1 MITAS
6 TTQVLLALAV
16 AALGGS
22 AVQAFRVRL
31 DRRADQ
37 AAARARVHRRIRA
50 LLRRWPDGPP
60 LATAG
65 PLPSPLDGPAPDTD
79 AFLSEL
85 ADLTADVAAAWPTD
99 SLAYTLERLM
109 DAISR
114 LATHPGARPAT
125 ANLYLVCSQHLVA
138 LDLGLLGSHRHRR
151 LAAPLIGT
159 VLRTVR
165 ELRARA
171 ELSRALPPFP
181 HGLPPL
187 PTTTAAT
194 SDAPGRAAQARPGQV
209 DIPDPGTA
217 ACVQDANAAQS
228 ATRLLSRDLDT
239 PPSARDEGAA

>member
-37 AAARARVHRRIRA
+37 AAARARVYRRIRA

-60 LATAG
+60 LATTG
-65 PLPSPLDGPAPDTD
+65 PPLLPLDEPAPDTD
-79 AFLSEL
+79 ALLTEL
-85 ADLTADVAAAWPTD
+85 GDLTADVAAAWPTD

-114 LATHPGARPAT
+114 LATHPSARPAT

-138 LDLGLLGSHRHRR
+138 LDLGMLGSHRHRR

-187 PTTTAAT
+187 PTTTAAI
-194 SDAPGRAAQARPGQV
+194 SDAPGTAAPAGPAKSTSQE
-209 DIPDPGTA
+209 PGTA
-217 ACVQDANAAQS
+217 ACVREAKAARC
-228 ATRLLSRDLDT
+228 ATRLPPQDLDT
-239 PPSARDEGAA
+239 PPSTRARSAA